1 MKCILLD
8 DLSQAFTYLRRDM
21 WGEGVLI
28 GVLGAAT
35 DTPEVYFC
43 LMGIRG
49 SAFFVSGRK
58 TSNRIYATDMD
69 ITGFVSSMIAA
80 CNRPGDLALYTPP
93 PEHEFGKEIGVLM
106 RIDDAYL
113 GTFTE
118 DDIGSLPYMEIATHA
133 AAAMNPLYQAILDYE
148 EKL

>member
-8 DLSQAFTYLRRDM
+8 DLTQALAHLHRDA
-21 WGEGVLI
+21 WGEGVLVGI
-28 GVLGAAT
+28 LGAAT
-35 DTPEVYFC
+35 DTPDVYHC
-43 LMGIRG
+43 LMGVRG

-58 TSNRIYATDMD
+58 MGNRIYATDMD
-69 ITGFVSSMIAA
+69 ITGFVSSMLAFHD
-80 CNRPGDLALYTPP
+80 RPYDPTLYIPP
-93 PEHEFGKEIGVLM
+93 PEHTFGKEIGVLM

-118 DDIGSLPYMEIATHA
+118 DDIGSLPYLEITPHA
-133 AAAMNPLYQAILDYE
+133 AAASNPLYQAILDYE